1 MARRV
6 LVRYQ
11 VKPERIA
18 EHEALI
24 RDVMAELASTTPP
37 GIRYG
42 AFKQPDGV
50 SFVHLALID
59 ADKSPLDSS
68 PAFQAFT
75 ERIKERIV
83 APPDVVE
90 LTTIGAFGF

>member
-11 VKPERIA
+11 VKPERIQ
-18 EHEALI
+18 EHEGLI
-24 RDVMAELASTTPP
+24 RDVMAELAQTAPA

-50 SFVHLALID
+50 SFVHVAVID

-68 PAFQAFT
+68 PAFRAFT
-75 ERIKERIV
+75 DRIKERIV

-90 LTTIGAFGF
+90 LTPVGAFGF